1 MTIDDNT
8 PTVNTPG
15 HLVLIRN
22 STQWTF
28 GSINTGRSQGSNYI
42 CEMAAAKKPSSR
54 PAKKKTVAKRSSSAT
69 KSVGAKKSMK
79 SPSAP
84 TKPKR
89 RSPVSRAEGELRLI
103 KAAIDLTKRNP
114 FSEVGVREIAREAD
128 INHGFVHTWFG
139 GKTELFL
146 AVRQFLLRSI
156 ASRVERVE
164 GNPLTPSTFLDED
177 VVYLVKLNSWLALEG
192 ESDRLTTPDRPLI
205 SSLAKNLENAF
216 GLSPEDALIAAQL
229 SSALTF
235 GGLVFGPAMGMTTN
249 MDELAAFWRHMLG
262 LLAKNPPA

>member
-1 MTIDDNT
+1 MGNKVLAGVPISCDYIDVM
-8 PTVNTPG
+8 P
-15 HLVLIRN
+15 
-22 STQWTF
+22 
-28 GSINTGRSQGSNYI
+28 
-42 CEMAAAKKPSSR
+42 AAKKPARKASPAR
-54 PAKKKTVAKRSSSAT
+54 PA
-69 KSVGAKKSMK
+69 AKKSTTTK
-79 SPSAP
+79 KPATRTKVSPGSKKASA

-89 RSPVSRAEGELRLI
+89 RSPISRAEGELRLI
-103 KAAIDLTKRNP
+103 RAAIDLTKQHP

-139 GKTELFL
+139 GKTELFI
-146 AVRQFLLRSI
+146 AVRLFLLRNI
-156 ASRVERVE
+156 ASRVEQVE
-164 GNPLTPSTFLDED
+164 GNLLTPSTFLDED

-205 SSLAKNLENAF
+205 TTLAKNLEQVF
-216 GLSPEDALIAAQL
+216 GLSPKDSEIAAQL

-235 GGLVFGPAMGMTTN
+235 GGLIFGPAMGMTTN